1 MLKINYLYGL
11 LIGLLRTYLLMI
23 LVNLYEKSN
32 IFAFFYLFSI
42 LFFWFRKLDFN
53 LVTGINKIAILILL
67 LQYIMLLLDINS
79 QTSPLPLPE
88 HPDYQTL
95 SFLQTYLKSSKWI
108 AYLVLDYNREDGNS
122 YLVSFFISAVIV
134 FLTEL
139 YFTLFFWVSRICI

>member
-88 HPDYQTL
+88 HPDY
-95 SFLQTYLKSSKWI
+95 
-108 AYLVLDYNREDGNS
+108 
-122 YLVSFFISAVIV
+122 
-134 FLTEL
+134 
-139 YFTLFFWVSRICI
+139 